1 LQKCDNEYVYYY
13 DNISYLC
20 TDYIDSYTSEQ
31 LDDLKEAND
40 WNKTLNEDKMIKRP
54 VNDIFHLFPA
64 RESSFDYGIA
74 QNAFYNTISEDKKIS
89 TYTTFFDYSQT
100 GQEIFFV
107 SRVSGEVTDA
117 GYQEIY
123 VDDYL
128 MILNSDGSYDP
139 VNYLIKLED
148 VKNSNAQL
156 AEIKEKNGW
165 VG

>member
-1 LQKCDNEYVYYY
+1 
-13 DNISYLC
+13 
-20 TDYIDSYTSEQ
+20 
-31 LDDLKEAND
+31 
-40 WNKTLNEDKMIKRP
+40 MIKRP
-54 VNDIFHLFPA
+54 VGDIFHLFPA
-64 RESSFDYGIA
+64 RESSFDNGIA

-89 TYTTFFDYSQT
+89 TYTRFFDYSQT

-107 SRVSGEVTDA
+107 SRVTGKVTDA
-117 GYQEIY
+117 GYQVIY

-139 VNYLIKLED
+139 ENYLVKLED
-148 VKNSNAQL
+148 AKNSNAQL